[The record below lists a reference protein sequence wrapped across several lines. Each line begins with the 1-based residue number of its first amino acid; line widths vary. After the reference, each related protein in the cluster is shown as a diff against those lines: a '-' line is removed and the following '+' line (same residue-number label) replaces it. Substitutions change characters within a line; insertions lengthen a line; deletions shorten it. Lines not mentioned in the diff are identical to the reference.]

1 MEERE
6 KEEMKLG
13 IKAELFL
20 ESDNRKRIQ
29 IPKSSETSTIWFA
42 AENLGA

>member
-1 MEERE
+1 MEERQ

-29 IPKSSETSTIWFA
+29 NPQVVRDLNHLVRS
-42 AENLGA
+42 